1 MPDLIPFKPES
12 IAGDL
17 LAEERR
23 ILLFGESG
31 SGKSTLAAALA
42 RSLVRAGRLCFCIG
56 ADPGSPAFGV
66 PGAVCLGRWHDD
78 AWRLIGLEALCTLDS
93 GRFRLPLVSAVRGL
107 AANIGNDMLLVDAP
121 GVVRSV
127 AGAELLAGLADAA
140 AIDTILVLCR
150 DAKKIFLTCELKSLG
165 CRVVYLQASAEA
177 RPLNHKKRA
186 LQRTGL
192 WDTYLHQAVKK
203 TIAVHEKMLTGTPPP
218 LDAEGAWHSRQIGL
232 FKKGR
237 TIAMGEV
244 IKTTKEGFQV
254 LMPETGEIPDQLL
267 CRDAGRNRQGYLS
280 TVKPAGP
287 AARHYLVPPDVAP
300 CIVTEKSTG
309 PRPLVR
315 IGDTTALLV
324 NGVFGDPLLHLRLH
338 NRRRSLLFDLGE
350 GGRLPARLAHQV
362 TDVFISHGH
371 IDHISGF
378 LWLLRSRI
386 GDLPACNLFGPPG
399 LADHIEGLISGI
411 HWDRVGVWGPRFTV
425 RELHGEQ
432 LRVYGLQAGR
442 EGKTRHGEQPAGG
455 GLLFEDQDCT
465 VRAVALDHGG
475 ITVLAYSLEL
485 AAKIN
490 VVKEKL
496 SARSLAPGPWLGELK
511 KRILAGEKQ
520 AVISLPDNTMAKA
533 GDLADELLKA
543 APPQKLVYATDLSD
557 SSSNREI
564 LARLARRAYAFFC
577 EAGFLE
583 ADKRYAEQ
591 SGHLTTHGCGEIALA
606 ADVEILV
613 PFHFSRRYEMKP
625 LEIYDEVK
633 TSCSRVQVPTLSPA
647 AEELQYFYQAE

>member
-1 MPDLIPFKPES
+1 MYFFMPDLIPCEPES
-12 IAGDL
+12 IAGDF
-17 LAEERR
+17 LAQEGR

-42 RSLVRAGRLCFCIG
+42 RSFVRAGSPCFCIS

-78 AWRLIGLEALCTLDS
+78 AWRIIGLEALCTLDS
-93 GRFRLPLVSAVRGL
+93 GRFRLPLVSAVRSL
-107 AANIGNDMLLVDAP
+107 AASIGNEMLLIDAP

-140 AIDTILVLCR
+140 DIDTILVLCR
-150 DAKKIFLTCELKSLG
+150 DAKKIFLASELKSLD
-165 CRVVYLQASAEA
+165 CRVVYLQAPAEA
-177 RPLNHKKRA
+177 RPPSHKKRA
-186 LQRTGL
+186 RQRTGL
-192 WDTYLHQAVKK
+192 WDAYLHQGVEK
-203 TIAVHEKMLTGTPPP
+203 TIAVHGKMLTGTPPP
-218 LDAEGAWHSRQIGL
+218 LDVEEAWHSRQIGL
-232 FKKGR
+232 LKKGR

-244 IKTTKEGFQV
+244 FRTTKKGFQV
-254 LMPETGEIPDQLL
+254 IMPATGEIPDQLL
-267 CRDAGRNRQGYLS
+267 CRDALRNRQGYLA
-280 TVKPAGP
+280 TEIPAGF
-287 AARHYLVPPDVAP
+287 AARHCLVPPDVAP
-300 CIVTEKSTG
+300 YVITGKNTG
-309 PRPLVR
+309 PCPSVR
-315 IGDTTALLV
+315 IRDATALLV
-324 NGVFGDPLLHLRLH
+324 NGVFGDPLLHLRFH

-350 GGRLPARLAHQV
+350 GVRLPARLAHQV

-411 HWDRVGVWGPRFTV
+411 RWDRIGEWGPRFTV

-442 EGKTRHGEQPAGG
+442 AGKTRLAEQQAPD
-455 GLLFEDQDCT
+455 GLLFEDQDCK
-465 VRAVALDHGG
+465 VRAVALEHGG

-485 AAKIN
+485 AAKIT

-496 SARSLAPGPWLGELK
+496 SARSLARGPWLGELK
-511 KRILAGEKQ
+511 KKIFAGEKQ
-520 AVISLPDNTMAKA
+520 AVISLPDNTMAKV
-533 GDLADELLKA
+533 GDLADELLKVR
-543 APPQKLVYATDLSD
+543 PPQKLVYATDLSD
-557 SSSNREI
+557 SCSNRKI
-564 LARLARRAYAFFC
+564 LVRLARGAHTFFC

-583 ADKRYAEQ
+583 ADKRYAEK

-606 ADVEILV
+606 ADVKILV
-613 PFHFSRRYEMKP
+613 PFHFSRRYEKKP

-633 TSCSRVQVPTLSPA
+633 TRCSRVLVPTLSPA
-647 AEELQYFYQAE
+647 AEKL